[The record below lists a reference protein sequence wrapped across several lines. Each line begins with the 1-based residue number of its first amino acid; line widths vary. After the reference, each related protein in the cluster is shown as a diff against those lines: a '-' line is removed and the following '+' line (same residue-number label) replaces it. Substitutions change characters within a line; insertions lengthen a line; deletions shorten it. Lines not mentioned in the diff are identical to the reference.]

1 MTFEFPSISKQEWLD
16 KIETDLKG
24 KSLDSLN
31 WQLSSDLNFSPVA
44 SKEDVDSE
52 LEALHS
58 RGDNNWFILEEI
70 IVTNPKEANSE
81 AMQALEGGATA
92 LSFSISDSSDFND
105 LLKDINLEWIFLQIK
120 GSEEIA
126 KSFHSYLTQSSFDN
140 DKIKGVVENGTNIYN
155 DFPLIKTNAII
166 SKDRDNPDDEIANL
180 LLDICQG
187 LLADESKS
195 MHKTWLTIQ
204 LTNSFYVNI
213 CKLRAIKLLW
223 PLLCQGFGIT
233 EPSRTYIKAQMTL
246 ASEEKTDQDY
256 AKIQAA
262 SQAMAA
268 SIGGADI
275 IHLPPTNSKESIAFH
290 RRIARNVNHLMQL
303 ESFMHR
309 VEDPAAGSYYLEQ
322 MTDTLAASAWKKF
335 QHKYEN
341 L

>member
-1 MTFEFPSISKQEWLD
+1 MTFDFPSISKQEWLD

-24 KSLDSLN
+24 KPLDSLD
-31 WQLSSDLNFSPVA
+31 WQLSSDLNFAPIT
-44 SKEDVDSE
+44 SKEDIDAD
-52 LEALHS
+52 LQALNTK
-58 RGDNNWFILEEI
+58 GDNNWFILEEI
-70 IVTNPKEANSE
+70 IVTNPDTANSE
-81 AMQALEGGATA
+81 AIQALEGGATG
-92 LSFSISDSSDFND
+92 LSFIISDTVDFND
-105 LLKDINLEWIFLQIK
+105 LFKDINLEWIFIQIK
-120 GSEEIA
+120 GSEEVA
-126 KSFHSYLTQSSFDN
+126 KSFQRYLIKSAFN
-140 DKIKGVVENGTNIYN
+140 NEKIKGVVENGIKQFGE
-155 DFPLIKTNAII
+155 FPLIKTNGII
-166 SKDRDNPDDEIANL
+166 SKDEDNPDDELANL
-180 LLDICQG
+180 LIDICQT
-187 LLADESKS
+187 LLDEDSIS
-195 MHKTWLTIQ
+195 IHNTWLSIQ
-204 LTNSFYVNI
+204 LSNSFYLNV

-223 PLLCQGFGIT
+223 PLLCKGFGVA
-233 EPSRTYIKAQMTL
+233 EPSRTYIKAEMTL
-246 ASEEKTDQDY
+246 LSDQKTDQDY

-268 SIGGADI
+268 AIGGADI